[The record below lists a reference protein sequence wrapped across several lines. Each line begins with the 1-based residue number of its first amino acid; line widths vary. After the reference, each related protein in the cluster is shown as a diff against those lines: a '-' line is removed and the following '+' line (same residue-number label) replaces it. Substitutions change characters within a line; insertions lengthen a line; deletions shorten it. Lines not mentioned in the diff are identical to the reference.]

1 MDYFF
6 NEKQIAV
13 RDMARK
19 VACERIA
26 PIAAECDEKQE
37 TPRAIIDVLAKADL
51 FGVYLPEEYGGLGG
65 GVIELCIVTE
75 ELSRGCGGITL
86 VLAATALA
94 AQPILLAG
102 TPQQKKIFL
111 TDFASGKKTGAF
123 CVSEPDSG
131 SEAGAVK
138 TTAVK
143 DGDHWVLNGTK
154 QWITNAEVADTYCIL
169 ASTNKKRGTR
179 GASFFIV
186 DKGTPGLS
194 FGKKENK
201 LGIRASSTRQVIME
215 NVRVPA
221 DRLLGKEGE
230 GFIIAVKTF
239 DHARPGVSAQAVG
252 IAQGALDDAMAY
264 ARTREQFGKPIV
276 SFQGLQVM
284 LADMATQLE
293 AARALLYATAR
304 MIDSGNKNFAK
315 ESAMTKLFSSD
326 MAMKVTTDAVQI
338 FGGYGYMREYPVEK
352 RMRDAKI
359 TQIYEG
365 TNEIQRNVIAMNLI
379 RESAASDKK
388 HV

>member
-6 NEKQIAV
+6 TERQLAV
-13 RDMARK
+13 RDIARK
-19 VACERIA
+19 LARERIA

-37 TPRAIIDVLAKADL
+37 VPQEIIDAIAKSDL
-51 FGVYLPEEYGGLGG
+51 CRVYFPEEYGGLGG
-65 GVIELCIVTE
+65 GVVELCIATE
-75 ELSRGCGGITL
+75 ELSRACGGIAL
-86 VLAATALA
+86 VFAATALCV
-94 AQPILLAG
+94 QPILLAG
-102 TPQQKKIFL
+102 SPEQKKKFL
-111 TDFASGKKTGAF
+111 PPLAEGFKTGAF

-154 QWITNAEVADTYCIL
+154 QWITNAGVADTYTIL
-169 ASTNKKRGTR
+169 ASTNKARGTR

-201 LGIRASSTRQVIME
+201 LGIRASSTRQVIMD
-215 NVRVPA
+215 NCRIPQ

-252 IAQGALDDAMAY
+252 IAQGALDDAIAY
-264 ARTREQFGKPIV
+264 ARQREQFGKPIV
-276 SFQGLQVM
+276 SFQGIQFM

-293 AARALLYATAR
+293 AARALLYLVAR
-304 MIDSGNKNFAK
+304 NIDAGSKDFAK
-315 ESAMTKLFSSD
+315 GSAMTKLFSSD
-326 MAMKVTTDAVQI
+326 MAMKVTTDAVQV
-338 FGGYGYMREYPVEK
+338 FGGYGYMREFPVEK

-365 TNEIQRNVIAMNLI
+365 TNEIQRNVIAMHLI
-379 RESAASDKK
+379 RESAAQERVKG
-388 HV
+388 